1 MGYSQNPLVVSYTH
15 LDCFEG
21 EMQFVAMAAVED
33 TRIHQG
39 QLQVSYETNR
49 FREVHTNEDGTFDRF
64 AEWEWC
70 VVHGHP
76 CRVRVGTGSYDSK
89 TRSKTPSNSDL
100 QGSTK
105 CSMEPRSVDTM
116 E

>member
-1 MGYSQNPLVVSYTH
+1 MLVVSYTN

-21 EMQFVAMAAVED
+21 ETQFSATAAVED
-33 TRIHQG
+33 TRKHRL
-39 QLQVSYETNR
+39 QLWVSYETNR

-64 AEWEWC
+64 VEWEWC

-76 CRVRVGTGSYDSK
+76 CRVRVGTGSYDSE
-89 TRSKTPSNSDL
+89 TQCKTPSYSDL
-100 QGSTK
+100 RGSTK